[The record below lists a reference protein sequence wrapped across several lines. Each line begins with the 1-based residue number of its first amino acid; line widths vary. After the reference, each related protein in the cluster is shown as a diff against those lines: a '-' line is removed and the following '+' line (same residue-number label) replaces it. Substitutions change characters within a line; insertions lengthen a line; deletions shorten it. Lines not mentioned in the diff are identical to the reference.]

1 VNPPE
6 HYIPNLIAYVQCTRR
21 YGSCYVHAC
30 VRRSMMGWQGVEAVC
45 NGRPVRFT
53 YGPFG
58 RSLQS
63 GGHKYKAWA
72 RFQDTDR
79 PVPSALL
86 RSIVP
91 IIGGVA

>member
-58 RSLQS
+58 RSLQ
-63 GGHKYKAWA
+63 
-72 RFQDTDR
+72 DTDR